1 VAFTYEPAKVPTEA
15 LHWVRFKVGATKD
28 DASPKLD
35 DDEVTGAL
43 VLNGLTALSPIID
56 GNRVPLHQAAASV
69 CRSIAAAFARQG
81 AVVAPAGSGS
91 PKNVSA
97 ETYLKLALQLEAEG
111 AGVLVVG
118 GQVVE
123 TAEVPYESVDSVDYR
138 RDRFGGDHS
147 EYVGDEV
154 T

>member
-1 VAFTYEPAKVPTEA
+1 MAFTYTLAKVPIEA
-15 LHWVRFKVGATKD
+15 LHWVRFKIGATKD

-43 VLNGLTALSPIID
+43 VMNGLTALSPITE
-56 GNRVPLHQAAASV
+56 GNKLALHRAAASL

-81 AVVAPAGSGS
+81 AVVVPQVGS

-97 ETYLKLALQLEAEG
+97 ETYLKLAQQLEAEG
-111 AGVLVVG
+111 AGLLDLG
-118 GQVVE
+118 I
-123 TAEVPYESVDSVDYR
+123 EVRDIAIVPHEEVDSVDYR
-138 RDRFGGDHS
+138 RDGFGRDAS

-154 T
+154 